1 MKKFLLLMLLAPAAL
16 SAAADSGAD
25 ASVVVRK
32 DSAFVEKHRFL
43 PTAKRI
49 DRRIDRNKFAY
60 KGEVALGITA
70 SYGTI
75 SSDDTDMMLAIK
87 KGLERGCRE
96 FHLYGGTGGRRSDHT
111 VANYQALLYLARRG
125 ARGWLYGNGEIYTAV
140 CGKGE
145 ITFPARADGIL
156 SVFCL
161 GELAAG
167 VTIRGAHYSV
177 ENAVLTPD
185 FPLGCSNHFIGRP
198 ITVSVERGD
207 LLLGLHEVEE

>member
-1 MKKFLLLMLLAPAAL
+1 METCYIFGAGDFTPCTIDLTSKDLVI
-16 SAAADSGAD
+16 AADGGYDYLIRLGLRAD
-25 ASVVVRK
+25 VVLGDFDSVTSP
-32 DSAFVEKHRFL
+32 DLWDDAICEKL
-43 PTAKRI
+43 TYPPEK
-49 DRRIDRNKFAY
+49 
-60 KGEVALGITA
+60 
-70 SYGTI
+70 
-75 SSDDTDMMLAIK
+75 DDTDMMLAIK

-140 CGKGE
+140 CGKGK

-161 GELAAG
+161 GEMAAG

>member
-1 MKKFLLLMLLAPAAL
+1 MTCYIFGAGSYYGLRSKPDMSDYVIAADGGWRWCRSAGLTPDLLLGDFDSLGEVPAFDHIL
-16 SAAADSGAD
+16 R
-25 ASVVVRK
+25 VP
-32 DSAFVEKHRFL
+32 VEK
-43 PTAKRI
+43 
-49 DRRIDRNKFAY
+49 
-60 KGEVALGITA
+60 
-70 SYGTI
+70 
-75 SSDDTDMMLAIK
+75 DDTDMMLAIK

-177 ENAVLTPD
+177 ENAVLAPD

>member
-1 MKKFLLLMLLAPAAL
+1 MKECVIFCAAGFDGLAVPL
-16 SAAADSGAD
+16 TEKDYLIAADGGLKHMESLGVTPNAIIGDFDSLNYIPTGAE
-25 ASVVVRK
+25 V
-32 DSAFVEKHRFL
+32 FPVEK
-43 PTAKRI
+43 
-49 DRRIDRNKFAY
+49 
-60 KGEVALGITA
+60 
-70 SYGTI
+70 
-75 SSDDTDMMLAIK
+75 DDTDMMLAIK

>member
-1 MKKFLLLMLLAPAAL
+1 
-16 SAAADSGAD
+16 
-25 ASVVVRK
+25 
-32 DSAFVEKHRFL
+32 
-43 PTAKRI
+43 
-49 DRRIDRNKFAY
+49 
-60 KGEVALGITA
+60 
-70 SYGTI
+70 
-75 SSDDTDMMLAIK
+75 MMLAIK

-140 CGKGE
+140 CGKGK

-161 GELAAG
+161 GEMAAG

>member
-1 MKKFLLLMLLAPAAL
+1 MEEATIDEAVWSSVIEGAFTSKAEAA
-16 SAAADSGAD
+16 
-25 ASVVVRK
+25 
-32 DSAFVEKHRFL
+32 
-43 PTAKRI
+43 RI
-49 DRRIDRNKFAY
+49 IRQNKSPSN
-60 KGEVALGITA
+60 KSEQMV
-70 SYGTI
+70 
-75 SSDDTDMMLAIK
+75 K
-87 KGLERGCRE
+87 N
-96 FHLYGGTGGRRSDHT
+96 
-111 VANYQALLYLARRG
+111 NYQALLYLARRG

>member
-1 MKKFLLLMLLAPAAL
+1 MNERLAAAL
-16 SAAADSGAD
+16 
-25 ASVVVRK
+25 
-32 DSAFVEKHRFL
+32 EQL
-43 PTAKRI
+43 PFWPNLT
-49 DRRIDRNKFAY
+49 
-60 KGEVALGITA
+60 EPQ
-70 SYGTI
+70 
-75 SSDDTDMMLAIK
+75 
-87 KGLERGCRE
+87 RE
-96 FHLYGGTGGRRSDHT
+96 
-111 VANYQALLYLARRG
+111 LARRG